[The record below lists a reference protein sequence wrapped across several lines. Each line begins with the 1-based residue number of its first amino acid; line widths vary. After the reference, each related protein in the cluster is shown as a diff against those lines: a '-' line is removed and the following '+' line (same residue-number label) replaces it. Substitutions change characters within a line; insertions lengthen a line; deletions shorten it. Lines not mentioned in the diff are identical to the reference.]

1 MLDLFFAAVLAGF
14 CLLSWGLVELCSRLM
29 GGER

>member
-1 MLDLFFAAVLAGF
+1 MDIFFAVVLVAF
-14 CLLSWGLVELCSRLM
+14 SLLSWGLVELCSWLM